1 METEQTS
8 APNLLK
14 DFAHAR
20 QLLRHTS
27 RGKNPDWY
35 REAVDLDCQLHLL
48 PNPLGYEAF
57 LRTPGEDKWLS
68 VPELPAQYNE
78 ETLEAYIE
86 SIRSEFL
93 PRGARSL
100 GVILHLNQDAS
111 VFEFQRRLAA
121 DNGADRDL
129 QSLIVTDP
137 AEVLQDRT
145 LTESEMSFRIFPT
158 PANPGVEDN
167 GFAVAVSN
175 DGVDLLRALR
185 EVGDAHNFPI
195 RTSGLSIPLLLLSK
209 LPRTIGPQTEPFC
222 VMLAFDGFSF
232 FGFFSQEGELILIRS
247 IKHVERK
254 LPQSL
259 ENVLSTTAASVEL
272 ASLNLKVFDCRRAK
286 QEGLDRELSALLF
299 TIPFNVFL
307 TTPAEGEDVPIA
319 LTSFLIEDGSPE
331 LAFGETVTFGNLV
344 DGRYH
349 LQDFLAPSAAEV
361 ASIPNVVDMKLLRF
375 GRIVTRIGV
384 AACVLVGAGVAYSAF
399 TKMKSPEWSAENA
412 VQDRAAEFAKDLGKA
427 QLTEKM
433 LADRSKGWVSMEL
446 LARLLPLDGSVQF
459 SNASHEVTPNEKE
472 KKSYRGDL
480 GMVKNWKI
488 EGFAN
493 DQGTKLLG
501 ELESP
506 VGMGEVFEETKQ
518 ATANSSLELSSPSRS
533 LTVKLDLS
541 ENARFRN
548 QSPPRSEESYPYQFT
563 LNITQRI
570 ENSDPLAIPSGKIES

>member
-8 APNLLK
+8 SPNLLK

-57 LRTPGEDKWLS
+57 LKTPNDDVWLS
-68 VPELPAQYNE
+68 VPEFPAQYNE
-78 ETLEAYIE
+78 GTLETYIE
-86 SIRSEFL
+86 SIRTEFL
-93 PRGARSL
+93 PRGSRSL
-100 GVILHLNQDAS
+100 GIILHLHQDAS

-145 LTESEMSFRIFPT
+145 LTESKMSFRIFPT
-158 PANPGVEDN
+158 PANPEVDDR

-175 DGVDLLRALR
+175 DGTELLRAFR
-185 EVGDAHNFPI
+185 EIGNGQNFPI
-195 RTSGLSIPLLLLSK
+195 RTTGLCTPLLLLSK

-222 VMLAFDGFSF
+222 VMLAFDEFSF
-232 FGFFSQEGELILIRS
+232 FGFFSPSGELILIRS
-247 IKHVERK
+247 IKHLERK

-272 ASLNLKVFDCRRAK
+272 ASLSLKVFDCRRTK
-286 QEGLDRELSALLF
+286 HDGLDRELAALLY
-299 TIPFNVFL
+299 TIPFNVFV
-307 TTPAEGEDVPIA
+307 TDSSEGKSVPIA
-319 LTSFLIEDGSPE
+319 LTSFAIEDSSPD
-331 LAFGETVTFGNLV
+331 LAFGETVTFGNLL

-349 LQDFLAPSAAEV
+349 LQDFLAPTAGEV
-361 ASIPNVVDMKLLRF
+361 ASIPNVVDMKMLRF
-375 GRIVTRIGV
+375 GRLITRLGV
-384 AACVLVGAGVAYSAF
+384 AACVLLGVSVAFSAMK
-399 TKMKSPEWSAENA
+399 KMRSPEWKAEDT
-412 VQDRAAEFAKDLGKA
+412 VQDRAAEFTKELGKA
-427 QLTEKM
+427 QLTERM

-459 SNASHEVTPNEKE
+459 STAVHEVTPNEKE
-472 KKSYRGDL
+472 KKTSRNDL
-480 GMVKNWKI
+480 GMVKNWKVV
-488 EGFAN
+488 GFAN
-493 DQGTKLLG
+493 DQGTKLLTK
-501 ELESP
+501 LESP
-506 VGMGEVFEETKQ
+506 VGMGEVFADTKE
-518 ATANSSLELSSPSRS
+518 ATANSALDLSIASRS

-548 QSPPRSEESYPYQFT
+548 QAPARTEESYPYQFT

-570 ENSDPLAIPSGKIES
+570 ENSDPLAIPNGKIES